1 MNGPTAPSTGVDMVE
16 ERAAGALEG
25 WRVLEVADGLA
36 GVLLRE
42 GAR

>member
-1 MNGPTAPSTGVDMVE
+1 MVE

-36 GVLLRE
+36 ASFCAE